1 MKVGMGE
8 GPSGSYAVNGR
19 RVQTDTQE
27 VHEAGGERLADVLVD
42 RGVQNQLL
50 DFSYMQAHA
59 DRRGRGGTDRVGSGF
74 AMEVVIG
81 VHPEQ
86 QHAVLYACTGSIDSV
101 PCRASHWSRA
111 LVWLNKENPRHNSS
125 SMMPT
130 DHMSI
135 L

>member
-74 AMEVVIG
+74 AMGVIIGMG
-81 VHPEQ
+81 VR
-86 QHAVLYACTGSIDSV
+86 GSYRCA
-101 PCRASHWSRA
+101 PRATTCGIIC
-111 LVWLNKENPRHNSS
+111 VYG
-125 SMMPT
+125 
-130 DHMSI
+130 
-135 L
+135 